1 MVHGDGGSRRRM
13 SCIILQTQSEA
24 GLFTVCSLSRPESR
38 SAKQD
43 LRKVRGESGRV
54 PEVMIE
60 YIARKYN
67 HPMCSQCSC
76 ICACCPSIPASLCHV
91 TTWISDSDSNTPS
104 MMQTPS
110 DRCGWWLQIAC
121 IMYRRDKMAAA
132 WTTHPS
138 SIVQHTACPLD
149 QTLYTTCM
157 KSCPIWFFLWY
168 KELLFVIYWL
178 FYISIN
184 EYSCLWSILGADF
197 DRTIRPFWICIRLK
211 TANSDIGYHSR
222 CTRLEDSGTRTIH
235 SNSFSNWLNKS
246 QTKGEELHKLTGFR
260 H

>member
-149 QTLYTTCM
+149 QTLHTTCM
-157 KSCPIWFFLWY
+157 KSCPIWFCLWY
-168 KELLFVIYWL
+168 KELLLCHLLVIL
-178 FYISIN
+178 HLHKRILVLVIN
-184 EYSCLWSILGADF
+184 
-197 DRTIRPFWICIRLK
+197 
-211 TANSDIGYHSR
+211 SR
-222 CTRLEDSGTRTIH
+222 CRFWPYYSTFLNLHQAQDSEFRYWIPLSLH
-235 SNSFSNWLNKS
+235 
-246 QTKGEELHKLTGFR
+246 QTLGFR
-260 H
+260 YANHPFKLFFELVEQISD